1 MLYTL
6 LKIITQIALRVFFK
20 SLKIKNRALIPSQ
33 GPLIVVSNHPNT
45 FMDPLVIASYLKP
58 QVYFLANASVF
69 NSKFAQWLFPKLNMI
84 PIQRKH
90 DTNQKKYDNE
100 QIFQKCFEHLAKG
113 GTILIFPEGTS
124 VHKRILQEIKNGTAR
139 IALGAEEAN
148 NFNLRL
154 KILTFGL
161 NYSKPASFRSE
172 VFVNVDKPIQ
182 VADYQAVYA
191 EDKGKAINLLTE
203 DIRHNIEEHVIAAN
217 TEEED
222 RLAKQIELVYK
233 SKLNAEIQLAE
244 ESKEQDYLMTK
255 AIIHALEHFQEH
267 EPERV
272 KNFQPKIDKYLGYL
286 RRLDLNDEVF
296 AKKSLGKNIF
306 IESIRTAF
314 YFVLGFPLFLYGLIN
329 NYIPY
334 IIPSQVAAYITRLAN
349 FPEYT
354 APVMLVTG
362 VVSFT
367 FFYLLQFGLVYW
379 LIGSLWGAL
388 AYLLSLPISGFFAL
402 FYANY
407 LAITEDRWR
416 VFSIFFK
423 RVDLISALISQRNDI
438 IRDLEKAKADYLA
451 FYRKEA
457 EGNEE

>member
-1 MLYTL
+1 
-6 LKIITQIALRVFFK
+6 
-20 SLKIKNRALIPSQ
+20 
-33 GPLIVVSNHPNT
+33 
-45 FMDPLVIASYLKP
+45 
-58 QVYFLANASVF
+58 
-69 NSKFAQWLFPKLNMI
+69 
-84 PIQRKH
+84 
-90 DTNQKKYDNE
+90 
-100 QIFQKCFEHLAKG
+100 
-113 GTILIFPEGTS
+113 
-124 VHKRILQEIKNGTAR
+124 
-139 IALGAEEAN
+139 
-148 NFNLRL
+148 
-154 KILTFGL
+154 
-161 NYSKPASFRSE
+161 
-172 VFVNVDKPIQ
+172 
-182 VADYQAVYA
+182 
-191 EDKGKAINLLTE
+191 
-203 DIRHNIEEHVIAAN
+203 VIAAN
-217 TEEED
+217 SDEED

-244 ESKEQDYLMTK
+244 ESKEQNYLMTK

-362 VVSFT
+362 VVTFT

-379 LIGSLWGAL
+379 LIGSLGWAL

-423 RVDLISALISQRNDI
+423 RVDLISALIAQRKEI

-451 FYRKEA
+451 FYRKEV
-457 EGNEE
+457 EDK

>member
-1 MLYTL
+1 MLYAL
-6 LKIITQIALRVFFK
+6 LKVITQIALRVFFK
-20 SLKIKNRALIPSQ
+20 SLKIKNRELLPDK

-90 DTNQKKYDNE
+90 DTNQKKFDNE
-100 QIFQKCFEHLAKG
+100 QIFQKCFDHLAKG

-124 VHKRILQEIKNGTAR
+124 VHKRILHEIKTGTAR
-139 IALGAEEAN
+139 IALGAEQAN
-148 NFNLRL
+148 DFRLNL
-154 KILTFGL
+154 KIVTFGL
-161 NYSKPASFRSE
+161 NYSNPASFRSE
-172 VFVNVDKPIQ
+172 VFVNVDEPIQ
-182 VADYQAVYA
+182 VADYQAVYEKDNA
-191 EDKGKAINLLTE
+191 NAVSILTE
-203 DIRHNIEEHVIAAN
+203 DIRKNIEEHVIAAN
-217 TEEED
+217 SDEED

-314 YFVLGFPLFLYGLIN
+314 YFLLGFPLYLYGLIN

-362 VVSFT
+362 VLTFT
-367 FFYLLQFGLVYW
+367 FFYLLQFGLCYW
-379 LIGSLWGAL
+379 LVGNIWWAWG
-388 AYLLSLPISGFFAL
+388 YLLSLPISGFFAL

-407 LAITEDRWR
+407 WAITEDRWR
-416 VFSIFFK
+416 VFTIFFK
-423 RVDLISALISQRNDI
+423 RANLISTLISQRQEI
-438 IRDLEKAKADYLA
+438 IRDLEKAKTDYLA
-451 FYRKEA
+451 FYRKEV
-457 EGNEE
+457 EGK